1 MEEIIY
7 GKNPVLEAL
16 RSGRELNKI
25 WIAEGS
31 KPQAVQAIYDEAKKK
46 GVIIH
51 QVPRSK
57 IDQAT
62 GTKNHQGIMA
72 FIAAY
77 TYVELEDLL
86 ERASRS
92 GKPPVLVMLDG
103 LEDPHNLGSILRSA
117 DASGVDGVII
127 PKRRAV
133 GLTNVVAKSSAG
145 AIEYVP
151 VCRVN
156 NLGQVIDLLKQKGY
170 WVIGADASAN
180 TDYRAADY
188 TSPVVLVTGSEGKGI
203 SRLIREKCDILVK
216 LPMVGHVTSLNA
228 GVATA
233 LLMYEVLR
241 QRSPHK

>member
-25 WIAEGS
+25 WISEGS

-46 GVIIH
+46 GVIIS

-62 GTKNHQGIMA
+62 GTKNHQGVMA
-72 FIAAY
+72 YIAAY

-133 GLTNVVAKSSAG
+133 GLTNVVAKASAG

-156 NLGQVIDLLKQKGY
+156 NLGQVIDILKQKGY

-216 LPMVGHVTSLNA
+216 LPMMGHVTSLNA

-233 LLMYEVLR
+233 LLMYEVFR